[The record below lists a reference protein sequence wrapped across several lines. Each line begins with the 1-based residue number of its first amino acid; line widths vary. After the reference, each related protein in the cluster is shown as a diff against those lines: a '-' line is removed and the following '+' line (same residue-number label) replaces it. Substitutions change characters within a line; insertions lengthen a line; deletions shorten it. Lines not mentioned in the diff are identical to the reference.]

1 MERELMT
8 TAKNGEKGELGA
20 LEVSIRNRAP
30 YPSCQIST
38 KALELHLSSV
48 YKPPLK
54 V

>member
-1 MERELMT
+1 MT

-30 YPSCQIST
+30 CPSCQIST
-38 KALELHLSSV
+38 KALEPHLPSV
-48 YKPPLK
+48 YKPSLE